1 MVPSL
6 EDEKLILCDE
16 CNKAFHL
23 YCLRPVLHRI
33 PAGEWLCPACQP
45 TVARRY
51 SRARYPHHPPI
62 TVTSPHHSHLTPS
75 TVTSPQ
81 QSPHPSTIISPY
93 PTPTYLTSPHM
104 KTSDMTSPHLRPPYF
119 KTWWLCRMVKAE
131 SSSPTVS
138 CVTGTTMRIR
148 RKRRTGSRRR
158 SLRKRRTM
166 KRRTTTTKPWVTA
179 VSGAFPRT
187 NAFCD

>member
-1 MVPSL
+1 MTSVTRPSTCTACVL
-6 EDEKLILCDE
+6 CCTGSQLGSGCALPASQRWHAATPAPGTLIT
-16 CNKAFHL
+16 
-23 YCLRPVLHRI
+23 PQSQS
-33 PAGEWLCPACQP
+33 P
-45 TVARRY
+45 
-51 SRARYPHHPPI
+51 PPI
-62 TVTSPHHSHLTPS
+62 TVTSPPA
-75 TVTSPQ
+75 

-148 RKRRTGSRRR
+148 RKRRTGSQRR